1 MSPEGGRQAPKL
13 RRDGALWRGEFQ
25 AMASPCQVLSEEM
38 SETDA
43 SDLLNELAAETWRIE
58 DKFSRYIHGNIVDEI
73 NTAAGREIV
82 VDDETANLI
91 DFADALCDMSE
102 GRFDITSGGL
112 RSVWKFDGSDNV
124 PTQADIDAAVQYV
137 GWHRVQWKK
146 PSIMLSPGMEIDF
159 GGIGKEYAVDR
170 AAAIASE
177 RSDVSSLL
185 NFGGDLIA
193 VGEPTKSD
201 WRVGI
206 ESVAKRDGSAERMI
220 RLRNGALATSGDA
233 RRFLIRDGVRFGH
246 VLDPMTGWPVANAPR
261 SVTVAADT
269 CTQAGMLATLSILR
283 GSGAEKFLEEQE
295 VQYWCLR

>member
-1 MSPEGGRQAPKL
+1 MPAEGGRQAPIL

-25 AMASPCQVLSEEM
+25 AMASPCQVLSEAM

-43 SDLLNELAAETWRIE
+43 RELLNEVAAETWRIE
-58 DKFSRYIHGNIVDEI
+58 DKFSRYIRGNVVDEI
-73 NTAAGREIV
+73 NTASGREVV
-82 VDDETANLI
+82 VDDETANLL
-91 DFADALCDMSE
+91 DFVDALYDMSE

-124 PTQADIDAAVQYV
+124 PTQADIDAVIQFV
-137 GWHRVQWKK
+137 GWQTVQWKK
-146 PSIMLSPGMEIDF
+146 PSIMLLPGMEIDL

-177 RSDVSSLL
+177 CSNVSSLL

-193 VGEPTKSD
+193 IGDLPKSD

-206 ESVAKRDGSAERMI
+206 ESVAQTDRQAERMI
-220 RLRNGALATSGDA
+220 HLRNGALATSGDA

-283 GSGAEKFLEEQE
+283 GSGAEKFLEEQG
-295 VQYWCLR
+295 VQFWCLR

>member
-1 MSPEGGRQAPKL
+1 MSPEGGRQAPIL
-13 RRDGALWRGEFQ
+13 RWDGALWRGEFQ
-25 AMASPCQVLSEEM
+25 AMASPCHVLSEAM
-38 SETDA
+38 SEKNA
-43 SDLLNELAAETWRIE
+43 RDLLNEVAAETWRIE
-58 DKFSRYIHGNIVDEI
+58 DKFSRYVRGNIVDEI
-73 NTAAGREIV
+73 NTAAGRKIV
-82 VDDETANLI
+82 VDDETANLL
-91 DFADALCDMSE
+91 DFADSLCDMSE

-124 PTQADIDAAVQYV
+124 PTQAKIDAAGDFV
-137 GWHRVQWKK
+137 GWHKVQWKK
-146 PSIMLSPGMEIDF
+146 PSIMLATGMEIDF

-177 RSDVSSLL
+177 RSNVSSLL

-193 VGEPTKSD
+193 IGDPPKSD

-206 ESVAKRDGSAERMI
+206 ESVAKTDRQAERI
-220 RLRNGALATSGDA
+220 IHLRNGALATSGDA

-246 VLDPMTGWPVANAPR
+246 VLDPMTGWPVENAPR